1 MKKFLLTAV
10 CALILVSCLT
20 GCGQQKV
27 DAQPTAQPAAQTDSP
42 ADVQQTEEPLDPELV
57 PVETK
62 FGTLYYNE
70 QWSEFMKTEIE
81 ETDNSV
87 EVRFIANINKTDFPL
102 FTVSV
107 GSGSGAESGKLT
119 GPDGVQ
125 REVLVLLQEVDPGN
139 ALTEDQINRL
149 YAMQEDVNFVL
160 DHLK

>member
-20 GCGQQKV
+20 GCGQQKA

-62 FGTLYYNE
+62 FGTLSYNE

-125 REVLVLLQEVDPGN
+125 REVLVSLQEVDPGN